1 MKMAKASEADMSMAI
16 EMAQALDALTNRW
29 TPMMP
34 EAIDQG
40 GEEENER
47 FDIDD
52 ETQCRRVV
60 EYLLELADRA
70 SLFRVVFGMAV
81 LLDPQNEIVD
91 PAADHLAT
99 HPKFDAAAKDA
110 ERYRLLRRGQHW
122 SVVDGIGDTLRADA
136 LDAAIDA
143 VTEERH
149 ITLNRRHD
157 AMFCVKAS
165 NLLWYFFYYA
175 ERGRSSIRLICA
187 GVGL

>member
-91 PAADHLAT
+91 PAADHLSLRPGHHLALQ
-99 HPKFDAAAKDA
+99 FNGLVSCSFIV
-110 ERYRLLRRGQHW
+110 RLTGLSGEGFNLRGNGPPCL
-122 SVVDGIGDTLRADA
+122 SLADGG
-136 LDAAIDA
+136 
-143 VTEERH
+143 
-149 ITLNRRHD
+149 
-157 AMFCVKAS
+157 
-165 NLLWYFFYYA
+165 
-175 ERGRSSIRLICA
+175 
-187 GVGL
+187 

>member
-143 VTEERH
+143 VTEDTSNDEAHRGA
-149 ITLNRRHD
+149 RQG
-157 AMFCVKAS
+157 AS
-165 NLLWYFFYYA
+165 GGA
-175 ERGRSSIRLICA
+175 DCSA
-187 GVGL
+187 AT

>member
-81 LLDPQNEIVD
+81 LLDPRNQCVD
-91 PAADHLAT
+91 PDADTIEHHPDAKAGLAAKKARPLAEWHEDDGPALWWAFPIQEPPWSGQPTDDDWPHYHT
-99 HPKFDAAAKDA
+99 HWTPLVLPNAPAAAL
-110 ERYRLLRRGQHW
+110 E
-122 SVVDGIGDTLRADA
+122 TE
-136 LDAAIDA
+136 AA
-143 VTEERH
+143 
-149 ITLNRRHD
+149 
-157 AMFCVKAS
+157 
-165 NLLWYFFYYA
+165 
-175 ERGRSSIRLICA
+175 
-187 GVGL
+187 